1 MVDILRGV
9 LFRYTIR
16 GGHASLAIIV
26 TCDNN
31 NSTSQ
36 HQDAITKTE
45 EKMEMVLVIVRLGGS
60 NWDND
65 THANDMMALRSNIR
79 RICKL
84 GNEMEFHG
92 KYDDETSANNDNYKA
107 PPSDA
112 ATTDWHNWSRFMVD
126 YIPDNSDDS
135 NIRVCQTLK
144 WSAAKCQITRKK
156 YFVSSPV
163 KQQQKKKNRI
173 SQQDEEDNV
182 RVQQSSCS
190 RHHGGGIGK
199 RKQGEIVANFLL
211 WVLSTI
217 DNTDEVVSASEHE
230 EDVAIDNDKLQ
241 STNDE
246 QQHLFMKRLVPLHPS
261 LAAKSDLSKRKNTT
275 NINHSNYSDIIKG
288 GIIDAAG
295 GAGHV
300 SLALTLRGVH
310 STVVDPRKAVGM
322 LPGRDRKALK
332 KSKQDPFSVYRAW
345 FGSRPK
351 GVDTVFREGTSTND
365 TASTEE
371 GVDVCDPLS
380 LPICSMCSEDNLLQ
394 NCRAIVA
401 CHPDEATGSIVELA
415 VENKI
420 PFVVVPCCVFSRLFP
435 ERIKPVSECD
445 GGANNIVSTYYELL
459 DWLVAKHDSIKVT
472 RLPFEGSNIAVW
484 ATFK

>member
-1 MVDILRGV
+1 
-9 LFRYTIR
+9 
-16 GGHASLAIIV
+16 
-26 TCDNN
+26 
-31 NSTSQ
+31 
-36 HQDAITKTE
+36 
-45 EKMEMVLVIVRLGGS
+45 MVLVIVRLGGS

-84 GNEMEFHG
+84 GNEMEFRG
-92 KYDDETSANNDNYKA
+92 RYDDKTSANNDNYKA
-107 PPSDA
+107 PPKDA

-144 WSAAKCQITRKK
+144 WSAAKCQSTRAK
-156 YFVSSPV
+156 YFVSSPT
-163 KQQQKKKNRI
+163 KQQQQKREKKKRI
-173 SQQDEEDNV
+173 PKYEAGNDEQQF
-182 RVQQSSCS
+182 SCS

-217 DNTDEVVSASEHE
+217 DNTDEVVSASEQA
-230 EDVAIDNDKLQ
+230 EDVTIDNDKLQ
-241 STNDE
+241 SANDE
-246 QQHLFMKRLVPLHPS
+246 QQHLFMKRLVQLHPS
-261 LAAKSDLSKRKNTT
+261 LAAKT
-275 NINHSNYSDIIKG
+275 NLINHSNYSDIIKG

-300 SLALTLRGVH
+300 SLALALRGVH
-310 STVVDPRKAVGM
+310 STVIDPRKTVGL
-322 LPGRDRKALK
+322 LPSRDRKAMK

-345 FGSRPK
+345 FGSRPN

-371 GVDVCDPLS
+371 DNDVCDPLS

-445 GGANNIVSTYYELL
+445 DGANNIVSTYYELL

-472 RLPFEGSNIAVW
+472 RLPFEGSNIAIW